1 MDEIQEKSYS
11 QKEVDALIQ
20 SECDKV
26 RTQYSKKVKEL
37 DEEIKGL
44 KPTEKSETEIA
55 LEKRIAEVEAQER
68 SLAVKAKQLD
78 LTSKLSSLG
87 LDKGLADYL
96 NPEADLDQ
104 LVSMLQKQT
113 AFVPLQHAPT
123 QELTKNE
130 FDNLT
135 YSERV
140 KFKDSNPSLF
150 ERLFQSK

>member
-1 MDEIQEKSYS
+1 MDEIQEKYYT
-11 QKEVDALIQ
+11 QKEADALIQ

-37 DEEIKGL
+37 EEEIKGL
-44 KPTEKSETEIA
+44 KPTEKSEAEIT

-78 LTSKLSSLG
+78 LTSKLTALG
-87 LDKGLADYL
+87 LDKGLSDYL

-104 LVSMLQKQT
+104 LANMLQKQT
-113 AFVPLQHAPT
+113 AFVPIQHTPT
-123 QELTKNE
+123 QELSKNE
-130 FDNLT
+130 FENLT

-140 KFKDSNPSLF
+140 KFKDTNPSLF